1 MSSNDY
7 LGVYFSRLNHMGE
20 TTAER
25 IRNNGIRSFERW
37 MDESPFTVRNLSVER
52 GIYFDGIIE
61 TNKDKEYEKILFLRV
76 ANDIPLEVGDIMT
89 WQLENGKIEKW
100 ILAQEVKKVNPTYQT
115 FWIIRCNYLLKW
127 IDALGHL
134 QQSWAYVVS
143 SVDSKIKGNY
153 RTWNDLITPQPNK
166 YAEILMP
173 RYPIDRATNF
183 IVEDESWQVIEYD
196 HTSVPGTIYLSLTE
210 NKVNMIY
217 DDLVNNIA
225 DTDKLA
231 DYQLLVPV
239 ESQVFSVG
247 QPITPTFTF
256 TKNGVPYDAEVE
268 LLPVDKTVAKIVN
281 GVLTAVGEGETEIVA
296 QLVKYPQIRQSFTIT
311 VSGQTQEFSGYIDG
325 QAEIRLDRSAPYS
338 LKGTEAVSGT
348 VTYTLEAT
356 ELAKIV
362 SQENNIC
369 VIHANDKNKLGKFT
383 LSAEYLDK
391 VYTKE
396 ITVIPLW

>member
-153 RTWNDLITPQPNK
+153 RTWNNLITPQPNK

-183 IVEDESWQVIEYD
+183 IVEEESWQVIEYD

-239 ESQVFSVG
+239 EPQVFSVG
-247 QPITPTFTF
+247 QPITPTFTL
-256 TKNGVPYDAEVE
+256 TKNGMPYEAEVE

-281 GVLTAVGEGETEIVA
+281 GVLTAVGEGETEITV
-296 QLVKYPQIRQSFTIT
+296 QLVKYPQIKQNFTIT
-311 VSGQTQEFSGYIDG
+311 VSKETQEFSGYIDG
-325 QAEIRLDRSAPYS
+325 QAEIRLDRTAVYT
-338 LKGTEAVSGT
+338 LKGTKTITGEVVFS
-348 VTYTLEAT
+348 LEET
-356 ELAKIV
+356 PLAKII
-362 SQENNIC
+362 SQENNTC
-369 VIHANDKNKLGKFT
+369 LVHANNKNKLGSVILTAAYDGK
-383 LSAEYLDK
+383 E
-391 VYTKE
+391 YTKE
-396 ITVIPLW
+396 LAIIPLW